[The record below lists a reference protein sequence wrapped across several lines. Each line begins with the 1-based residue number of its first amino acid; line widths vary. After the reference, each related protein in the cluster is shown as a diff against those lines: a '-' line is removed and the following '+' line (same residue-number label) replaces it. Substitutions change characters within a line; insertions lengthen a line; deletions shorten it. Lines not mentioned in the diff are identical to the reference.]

1 MPVEPGEDLGEEFI
15 TRPISDIKADVYKT
29 VVKVKDRPLSVVAQ
43 HFLKFYFK
51 TRNSQQIEIMMKQY
65 IFSAVCLMSG
75 ALCMSSCNEDKQAK
89 PYTPDYEIVPEY
101 TNADT
106 WTAYEAFNVRHEGRS
121 LE

>member
-1 MPVEPGEDLGEEFI
+1 
-15 TRPISDIKADVYKT
+15 
-29 VVKVKDRPLSVVAQ
+29 
-43 HFLKFYFK
+43 
-51 TRNSQQIEIMMKQY
+51 MKQY

-106 WTAYEAFNVRHEGRS
+106 WTAYEAFNDSFTAYGILINKKVYMLINQQHQLLHRKQEF
-121 LE
+121 

>member
-1 MPVEPGEDLGEEFI
+1 
-15 TRPISDIKADVYKT
+15 
-29 VVKVKDRPLSVVAQ
+29 
-43 HFLKFYFK
+43 
-51 TRNSQQIEIMMKQY
+51 MKQY

-106 WTAYEAFNVRHEGRS
+106 WTAYEAFNDNLLDPDKNIYKQVPLILLLQTVITELLLSGANRS
-121 LE
+121 IGIWL

>member
-1 MPVEPGEDLGEEFI
+1 
-15 TRPISDIKADVYKT
+15 
-29 VVKVKDRPLSVVAQ
+29 
-43 HFLKFYFK
+43 
-51 TRNSQQIEIMMKQY
+51 MKQY

-106 WTAYEAFNVRHEGRS
+106 GLPMKHLMITYWIPIRIFIKQVPLILLLPTVITELPLSGANRS
-121 LE
+121 IGIWP

>member
-1 MPVEPGEDLGEEFI
+1 
-15 TRPISDIKADVYKT
+15 
-29 VVKVKDRPLSVVAQ
+29 
-43 HFLKFYFK
+43 
-51 TRNSQQIEIMMKQY
+51 MKQY

-106 WTAYEAFNVRHEGRS
+106 WTAYEAFNDNLLDPDKNIYKTIIPRNVRLAEAPSHGKPINIYDTRS
-121 LE
+121 TGAESYRMLAAEVISRGEE

>member
-1 MPVEPGEDLGEEFI
+1 
-15 TRPISDIKADVYKT
+15 
-29 VVKVKDRPLSVVAQ
+29 
-43 HFLKFYFK
+43 
-51 TRNSQQIEIMMKQY
+51 MKQY

-106 WTAYEAFNVRHEGRS
+106 WTAYEAFNDN
-121 LE
+121 